1 MKSTEIIEEE
11 VVTTMASI
19 SEMELGSEQHKAAV
33 DAVAKLT
40 DKVVDLKKVE
50 LEERKINMERDE
62 KNALRAIELDKIAHE
77 KRDQKIKNGITVASI
92 VAPIAA
98 AIWANVYNWRKEANG
113 IMSSTLGRKSIE
125 FFSKF
130 GRK

>member
-40 DKVVDLKKVE
+40 GC
-50 LEERKINMERDE
+50 R
-62 KNALRAIELDKIAHE
+62 
-77 KRDQKIKNGITVASI
+77 S
-92 VAPIAA
+92 
-98 AIWANVYNWRKEANG
+98 
-113 IMSSTLGRKSIE
+113 
-125 FFSKF
+125 
-130 GRK
+130 